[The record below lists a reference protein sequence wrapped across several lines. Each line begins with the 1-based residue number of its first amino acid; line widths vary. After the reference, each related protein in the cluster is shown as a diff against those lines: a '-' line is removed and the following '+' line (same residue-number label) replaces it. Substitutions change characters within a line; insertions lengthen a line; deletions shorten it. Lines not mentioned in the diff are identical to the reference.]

1 MIAVSPPPTF
11 QALAIGC
18 LAMNAIHIFT
28 RRKRS
33 ALEITDTELKLM
45 ATAAISGE
53 SSKPVKG

>member
-1 MIAVSPPPTF
+1 
-11 QALAIGC
+11 
-18 LAMNAIHIFT
+18 MNAIHIFT

-45 ATAAISGE
+45 ATTAISGE